1 MALRLWRKAIK
12 MTLREKKIFVIF
24 TGIYTILIF
33 LTSFFIET
41 TLSAGEGFLSNYF
54 IMIFFITSLIL
65 SLLYAW
71 LIVSRNRRIFATL
84 KCIGWTNGNI
94 NSLVTG
100 IIMFTTI
107 SGFILVIEGLF
118 HYAAIMGYLQST
130 GKGFDAYPSILISLT
145 PVVITFAMF
154 LFVQIISIILANRK
168 VLKVRPVI
176 ALKRVGQ

>member
-1 MALRLWRKAIK
+1 MVFRLWRKAIK

-41 TLSAGEGFLSNYF
+41 TLSAGGGFLSNYF
-54 IMIFFITSLIL
+54 IIIFFITSLIL

-84 KCIGWTNGNI
+84 KCIGWENSNI

-107 SGFILVIEGLF
+107 SGFIIVIEGLF
-118 HYAAIMGYLQST
+118 HYAAIMGYLQSIGMLT
-130 GKGFDAYPSILISLT
+130 NYPLILISLT
-145 PVVITFAMF
+145 PVVITFGLF
-154 LFVQIISIILANRK
+154 LFVQIIAIILANRK
-168 VLKVRPVI
+168 VLKVRPVQ

>member
-1 MALRLWRKAIK
+1 MGFRLWKKAIK

-41 TLSAGEGFLSNYF
+41 TISAGGGFLSNYF
-54 IMIFFITSLIL
+54 ILIFFITSLIL

-84 KCIGWTNGNI
+84 KCIGYTNGNI
-94 NSLVTG
+94 NSLVVG
-100 IIMFTTI
+100 NILFTTLM
-107 SGFILVIEGLF
+107 GFIIVIEGLL
-118 HYAAIMGYLQST
+118 HYAAIVTYIQSANYLT
-130 GKGFDAYPSILISLT
+130 NIPIILISLL
-145 PVVITFAMF
+145 PVVLTFGMF
-154 LFVQIISIILANRK
+154 LLVQIIAIILANRK

>member
-1 MALRLWRKAIK
+1 MGLRLMKKSAK
-12 MTLREKKIFVIF
+12 MMMREKKMFGIFI
-24 TGIYTILIF
+24 GIYTILIF

-41 TLSAGEGFLSNYF
+41 TLSGGGGGLANYF
-54 IMIFFITSLIL
+54 IGIFFVTSLIL

-71 LIVSRNRRIFATL
+71 LIVSRNRRVFATL

-100 IIMFTTI
+100 IIIFTTI

-130 GKGFDAYPSILISLT
+130 GALSNYPRILISLT

-154 LFVQIISIILANRK
+154 LFVQIIAIILANRK

>member
-1 MALRLWRKAIK
+1 MAFRLWRKAIK

-41 TLSAGEGFLSNYF
+41 TLSAGGGFLSNYF
-54 IMIFFITSLIL
+54 IIIFFITSLIL
-65 SLLYAW
+65 SLLYSW

-84 KCIGWTNGNI
+84 KCIGWENSNI

-107 SGFILVIEGLF
+107 SGFIIVIEGLF
-118 HYAAIMGYLQST
+118 HYAAIMGYLQSIGMLT
-130 GKGFDAYPSILISLT
+130 NYPLILISLT
-145 PVVITFAMF
+145 PVVITFGLF
-154 LFVQIISIILANRK
+154 LFVQIIAIILANRK
-168 VLKVRPVI
+168 VLKVRPVQ

>member
-12 MTLREKKIFVIF
+12 MMLREKKIFVIF

-41 TLSAGEGFLSNYF
+41 TLSAGGGFLSNYF
-54 IMIFFITSLIL
+54 IMIFFVTSLIL

-71 LIVSRNRRIFATL
+71 LIVSRNRKIFATL
-84 KCIGWTNGNI
+84 KCIGWTNSNI

-100 IIMFTTI
+100 IIIFTTI

-118 HYAAIMGYLQST
+118 HYAAIMGYLKST
-130 GKGFDAYPSILISLT
+130 GGFDNYPLILISLA
-145 PVVITFAMF
+145 PVVLTFAMF
-154 LFVQIISIILANRK
+154 LFVQLIAIILANRK